1 MDIKKHQSSRYF
13 RVCLDCK
20 KRHPCCHSNCEKYLS
35 EKAEYERVMDIRERE
50 HMVHATEVIN
60 AIDRRER
67 HRKRLKRL

>member
-1 MDIKKHQSSRYF
+1 MFNNRASRYF
-13 RVCLDCK
+13 KSCIICE
-20 KRHPCCHSNCEKYLS
+20 KRCPGCHSKCEEYLI

-50 HMVHATEVIN
+50 HMVHATEVMN